1 MSVKIL
7 INSTMQDAMESELK
21 GADNDQ
27 TQDLGGFGKYA
38 EKSKNVSKGRP

>member
-21 GADNDQ
+21 GADNNQ
-27 TQDLGGFGKYA
+27 TQDLDGFGKYA
-38 EKSKNVSKGRP
+38 EKSKEISKGRP

>member
-1 MSVKIL
+1 MSLKIL
-7 INSTMQDAMESELK
+7 INSTVQDAMESELK

-38 EKSKNVSKGRP
+38 EKSKEVSKGRP

>member
-1 MSVKIL
+1 MSLKIL
-7 INSTMQDAMESELK
+7 INSTMQDAMESEFK

-38 EKSKNVSKGRP
+38 EKSKEDSKGRP